1 MATIGTP
8 ERRSPTA
15 DFGLEIRFRPDSP
28 DPARVFRCMLSLI
41 GAFEFLDRQLVRSID
56 VKIEPVLLLEDIA
69 TGSIRTWFRSALQ
82 ATDDS
87 ALKEG
92 DWKKVVGNYLYRAK
106 YFLINK
112 LDDTT
117 EISDRRQITDI
128 ERGLFEMAEGTNV
141 RRIPSYVPIPT
152 PALLEAVRL
161 INDGL
166 APLDKTRDRA
176 RLLTPEGDANFN
188 LQLNFVPEK
197 VAELLIKDSIVNRSI
212 LILKLRKPDFLGESR
227 WEFRW
232 EDHYM
237 EAGIADKEW
246 LGQFQERA
254 FDIRPGDALK
264 VEIESTVNY
273 GYDGEVISK
282 SHTILEVI
290 DVVRYTPPSQRH
302 LLRPGEQEGRSPT
315 V

>member
-1 MATIGTP
+1 MVIDAP
-8 ERRSPTA
+8 ERRSRTA
-15 DFGLEIRFRPDSP
+15 DFGLEIEFRPDSP
-28 DPARVFRCMLSLI
+28 DPSRIFRCMLSLI
-41 GAFEFLDRQLVRSID
+41 SAFEFLDRQLVRSID

-69 TGSIRTWFRSALQ
+69 TGSIRTWLRSALQ

-112 LDDTT
+112 LDGTT
-117 EISDRRQITDI
+117 EISDRKQITDI
-128 ERGLFEMAEGTNV
+128 EQGLFEMAERTEV
-141 RRIPSYVPIPT
+141 LRIPSYAPMST
-152 PALLEAVRL
+152 PALLETIRL
-161 INDGL
+161 ISNGL
-166 APLDKTRDRA
+166 APLDKARDRA
-176 RLLTPEGDANFN
+176 RLLTADGVANFN

-197 VAELLIKDSIVNRSI
+197 VAELLIKDSIVNRST

-246 LGQFQERA
+246 LRQFQERA

-282 SHTILEVI
+282 SYTILEVL
-290 DVVRYTPPSQRH
+290 DVVRYAPPSQRH
-302 LLRPGEQEGRSPT
+302 LLDSGE
-315 V
+315 